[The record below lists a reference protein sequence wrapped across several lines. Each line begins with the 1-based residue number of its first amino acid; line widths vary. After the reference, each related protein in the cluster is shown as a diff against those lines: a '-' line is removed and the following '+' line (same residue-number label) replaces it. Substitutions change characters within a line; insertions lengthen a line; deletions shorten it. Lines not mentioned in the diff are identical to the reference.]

1 MAKKENRE
9 KKSAWHNLVRVLA
22 FLWSDEPN
30 LRIRLFIS
38 FVFALFSL
46 LINVSIPLFL
56 KHAVDILSVS
66 SAKHMILIALG
77 AYSFIWSLSMI
88 MIPIRELF
96 VFRVI
101 FYGSRVFVGTLF
113 RHLHTL
119 SQRFHVEKSTGAI
132 LNIIER
138 VPRALPDIVWGVFLM
153 IVPVLLEILVSIGIL
168 WWMYGFVYGLL
179 LFVMLI
185 VYIVFSYYA
194 IEWSIVSQRKYN
206 EIRKK
211 TSSRIVDSLLN
222 FETVKYFAN
231 HDFEFESCNQLL
243 KAEEVAGTERYI
255 RSELVNVGQ
264 GIVVGIGFTIF
275 NIISGYAVYHHTH
288 TIGDFIAINSYVL
301 QCMLPLGSFGY
312 VFRRLR
318 ESLADLEHVFDLLD
332 QKSEIVDVPFA
343 IDLWVDTPTIEFN
356 HVSFGYDKRRVVLDD
371 ISFFVPAGKTVAF
384 VGATGSGKS
393 TIVKLL
399 FRFYDV
405 QAGSIKISGHD
416 IRFVTQK
423 SLQKS
428 IGIVPQETAL
438 FNTTLYN
445 NLMYARPTAT
455 MDEVN
460 DAIAKAHLKDF
471 IEKQPDGYATMIGER
486 GLKISGGEKQRISIA
501 RVLLKEPAIYVFDEA
516 TSALDTKTEKQIQKN
531 LEELSIGKTTLI
543 IAHRLSTVTHAD
555 IIIVFD
561 KGKIVEQG
569 SHEELLIKDGMYA
582 RLWNQQNKIRKKELK
597 DI

>member
-1 MAKKENRE
+1 MQPMAKKEKKE
-9 KKSAWHNLVRVLA
+9 KKSAWHNLVRVLT

-56 KHAVDILSVS
+56 KHAVDILSIS
-66 SAKHMILIALG
+66 SAKHIILIALG
-77 AYSFIWSLSMI
+77 TYSFIWSLSMV

-153 IVPVLLEILVSIGIL
+153 IIPVLLEILVSIGIL

-231 HDFEFESCNQLL
+231 HDFEFESCNKLL

-275 NIISGYAVYHHTH
+275 NIISGYAVYNHTH

-332 QKSEIVDVPFA
+332 QKSEIVDAPFA

-356 HVSFGYDKRRVVLDD
+356 HVTFGYDKRRIVLDD

-405 QAGSIKISGHD
+405 QSGSIKISGHD

-423 SLQKS
+423 SLQKA

-460 DAIAKAHLKDF
+460 HAIAKAHLKDF

-531 LEELSIGKTTLI
+531 LEELSVGKTTLI

-555 IIIVFD
+555 IIIALD

-582 RLWNQQNKIRKKELK
+582 RLWNQQNKIRKKN
-597 DI
+597 